1 MPKYNYKDD
10 AMTAYM
16 KGKISAK
23 ELDKISKEDFKSS
36 VATKQELQNFL
47 KSGYMKELMANT
59 YGLKVPAMEKKVKE
73 LMRFAESM
81 QFEGMFSTIDQIR
94 QDSKDVRDFVKNV
107 FADRDFKKMKN
118 DKDFIKYLKSVYEGF
133 ASDAQRR
140 AAFASGYKA
149 KGKKKESISDHPKA
163 SWKDK
168 DMDEKLDNDDI
179 PVVKKIIDK
188 LKGAS
193 KKHAQQ
199 ADDLEKAVNEIS
211 AEGGLK
217 RVIKGQ
223 TREVEGIKVSK
234 EMAQAMLD
242 WFNSSPYGRKYPKA
256 KKGRLHISLGIMS
269 SMGLD
274 RYAKHKGAKK
284 ELQYIKDLARAMR
297 DNVNEATIKG
307 QNRKTGETFGMVIG
321 SDKKNK
327 EGNFEL
333 TIRVSYSSRISAYKL
348 TFNSNN
354 ELISFLD
361 YGYSMDGRPPDV
373 TKSGGSGKSIRPDKR
388 KTIVFIAKLTSP
400 AFANKIYKH
409 LQKVNESIN
418 EILVI
423 VDKFDKK
430 KQSYGKIYYKDGGN
444 RPNDGDLKKANKELE
459 KLSKKH
465 KGLTLVSVGR
475 NSKMYDVHNPRESV
489 NEKRDPN
496 LFYVLFQKKGVL
508 GKPAAA
514 GYKTRKDA
522 EDFAKSLRNYNIM
535 ILNKQEMKH
544 VKGIDIKEGK
554 KRYNVMYGVGSSKYT
569 VNFHD
574 GKSKHKDG
582 SDFFDIAIFKN
593 KKDLAKK
600 INDLTKQGY
609 IYSYQEGVN
618 ESKTKESKVV
628 QMIYKYAPKEKKFYD
643 KMAEHERRIG
653 QRDFKMFIARA
664 LRGFGI
670 NPNKYKSIPDAEEK
684 LYQTVSQ

>member
-179 PVVKKIIDK
+179 PVVKNIITK

-193 KKHAQQ
+193 KKHAKQ

-256 KKGRLHISLGIMS
+256 KKGRLHISIGIMLS
-269 SMGLD
+269 FGLE
-274 RYAKHKGAKK
+274 RYAKHKGAKQ
-284 ELQYIKDLARAMR
+284 ELKYLKSISKTLSKKDPRESVNEGNKRYNQKDGVGKSKYVISYHDGKKKHKDGSDFFDIQIFRNKKDLAKFVNTLHKGGYKYGF
-297 DNVNEATIKG
+297 DESVNEAAIKG

-333 TIRVSYSSRISAYKL
+333 TIRVMYSSRISSYKL

-354 ELISFLD
+354 ELINILD
-361 YGYSMDGRPPDV
+361 YGYSMDGRPPDM
-373 TKSGGSGKSIRPDKR
+373 KGSGSGKSVKADKR
-388 KTIVFIAKLTSP
+388 KTIIFIAKLTSP

-409 LQKVNESIN
+409 LQKVNESVN
-418 EILVI
+418 EAFVVAYGKGPKPI
-423 VDKFDKK
+423 KPAFAAYADKK
-430 KQSYGKIYYKDGGN
+430 MAQKFMGDMKKDGY
-444 RPNDGDLKKANKELE
+444 KVMM
-459 KLSKKH
+459 
-465 KGLTLVSVGR
+465 T
-475 NSKMYDVHNPRESV
+475 
-489 NEKRDPN
+489 
-496 LFYVLFQKKGVL
+496 QKKIKGV
-508 GKPAAA
+508 
-514 GYKTRKDA
+514 D
-522 EDFAKSLRNYNIM
+522 ES
-535 ILNKQEMKH
+535 
-544 VKGIDIKEGK
+544 
-554 KRYNVMYGVGSSKYT
+554 
-569 VNFHD
+569 
-574 GKSKHKDG
+574 
-582 SDFFDIAIFKN
+582 
-593 KKDLAKK
+593 
-600 INDLTKQGY
+600 
-609 IYSYQEGVN
+609 VN

-628 QMIYKYAPKEKKFYD
+628 QMIYKYEKKEKKFYD

-653 QRDFKMFIARA
+653 SREYKMFIAKA
-664 LRGFGI
+664 LRGFGL
-670 NPNKYKSIPDAEEK
+670 NPNKFKSIPDAEEK

>member
-388 KTIVFIAKLTSP
+388 KTIIFIAKLTSP

-409 LQKVNESIN
+409 LQKVNESIS
-418 EILVI
+418 EA
-423 VDKFDKK
+423 KK
-430 KQSYGKIYYKDGGN
+430 LSQMN
-444 RPNDGDLKKANKELE
+444 NKELIKHWE
-459 KLSKKH
+459 KESKELEVMKSKKEIDKFAYKVESGKIARILNH
-465 KGLTLVSVGR
+465 LYGLQ
-475 NSKMYDVHNPRESV
+475 KDMKEA
-489 NEKRDPN
+489 RDPN
-496 LFYVLFQKKGVL
+496 LFYLLFQKKGVF

-653 QRDFKMFIARA
+653 PRDFKMFIARA

>member
-179 PVVKKIIDK
+179 PVVKNIITK

-193 KKHAQQ
+193 KKHAKQ

-256 KKGRLHISLGIMS
+256 KKGRLHISIGIMLS
-269 SMGLD
+269 FGLE
-274 RYAKHKGAKK
+274 RYAKHKGAKQEIK
-284 ELQYIKDLARAMR
+284 YLKSISKTLSKKDPRESVNEGNKRYNQKDGVGKSKYVISYHDGKKKHKDGSDFFDIQIFRNKKDLAKFVNTLHKGGYKYGF
-297 DNVNEATIKG
+297 DESVNEAAIKG

-333 TIRVSYSSRISAYKL
+333 TIRVMYSSRISAYKL

-354 ELISFLD
+354 ELINILD
-361 YGYSMDGRPPDV
+361 YGYSMDGRPPDM
-373 TKSGGSGKSIRPDKR
+373 KGSGSGKSVKADKR
-388 KTIVFIAKLTSP
+388 KTIIFIAKLTSP

-409 LQKVNESIN
+409 LQKVNESVN
-418 EILVI
+418 EAFVVAYGKGPKPI
-423 VDKFDKK
+423 KPAFAAYADKK
-430 KQSYGKIYYKDGGN
+430 MAQKFMGDMKKDGY
-444 RPNDGDLKKANKELE
+444 KVMM
-459 KLSKKH
+459 
-465 KGLTLVSVGR
+465 T
-475 NSKMYDVHNPRESV
+475 
-489 NEKRDPN
+489 
-496 LFYVLFQKKGVL
+496 QKKIKGV
-508 GKPAAA
+508 
-514 GYKTRKDA
+514 D
-522 EDFAKSLRNYNIM
+522 ES
-535 ILNKQEMKH
+535 
-544 VKGIDIKEGK
+544 
-554 KRYNVMYGVGSSKYT
+554 
-569 VNFHD
+569 
-574 GKSKHKDG
+574 
-582 SDFFDIAIFKN
+582 
-593 KKDLAKK
+593 
-600 INDLTKQGY
+600 
-609 IYSYQEGVN
+609 VN

-628 QMIYKYAPKEKKFYD
+628 QMIYKYEKKEKKFYD
-643 KMAEHERRIG
+643 KMAEHEKRIG
-653 QRDFKMFIARA
+653 SREYKMFIAKA
-664 LRGFGI
+664 LRGFGL
-670 NPNKYKSIPDAEEK
+670 NPNKFKSIPDAEEK

>member
-168 DMDEKLDNDDI
+168 EDDS
-179 PVVKKIIDK
+179 V
-188 LKGAS
+188 
-193 KKHAQQ
+193 
-199 ADDLEKAVNEIS
+199 
-211 AEGGLK
+211 
-217 RVIKGQ
+217 
-223 TREVEGIKVSK
+223 
-234 EMAQAMLD
+234 
-242 WFNSSPYGRKYPKA
+242 
-256 KKGRLHISLGIMS
+256 
-269 SMGLD
+269 
-274 RYAKHKGAKK
+274 
-284 ELQYIKDLARAMR
+284 
-297 DNVNEATIKG
+297 
-307 QNRKTGETFGMVIG
+307 
-321 SDKKNK
+321 
-327 EGNFEL
+327 
-333 TIRVSYSSRISAYKL
+333 
-348 TFNSNN
+348 
-354 ELISFLD
+354 
-361 YGYSMDGRPPDV
+361 
-373 TKSGGSGKSIRPDKR
+373 
-388 KTIVFIAKLTSP
+388 
-400 AFANKIYKH
+400 
-409 LQKVNESIN
+409 N

-489 NEKRDPN
+489 NEATIKGQNRKTGETFGMVIGSDKKNKEGNFELTIRVSYSSRISAYKLTFNSNNELISFLDYGYSMDGRPPDMKGSGSGKSVKADKRKTIIFIAKLTSPAFANKIYKHLQKVNESVNEKRDPN
-496 LFYVLFQKKGVL
+496 LFYVLFQKKGVF

-544 VKGIDIKEGK
+544 VKGIDIKEASMDWEKNFKWANDKELKVISKFIWMNPKGIDGVIKMSKHKPFAFQRTIQKMAKKGLHEGK

-569 VNFHD
+569 VNFHN

-653 QRDFKMFIARA
+653 PRDFKMFIARA